1 MKRSFHDTLLAF
13 EENEKNL
20 NFARNKLF
28 FECNNNLFL
37 SEHYELYEENLERYF
52 FGLSR
57 FFENGMHEESIK
69 ESLTS
74 KDSRLR
80 RTVLQIIKDGFF
92 SDNFMQ
98 TVACQ
103 LLRLAVHG
111 NDNDRVLTGK
121 IFSRK
126 YSEKSNLIALLPE
139 CAFQIFFQIEAD
151 SDDAYYVY
159 QNIGHIMLDLNA
171 RNLFREYILLGEK
184 HENSEVRELAAE
196 FKIEMEETMQPSC
209 GSVPTD

>member
-1 MKRSFHDTLLAF
+1 MERSFHDTLLAF
-13 EENEKNL
+13 EENEENL
-20 NFARNKLF
+20 NSARQKLF
-28 FECNNNLFL
+28 SKCNNDLFL
-37 SEHYELYEENLERYF
+37 SGHYESYEESLERYF

-57 FFENGMHEESIK
+57 LFENGMHEESIK
-69 ESLTS
+69 ESLSS
-74 KDSRLR
+74 KDSHLR

-103 LLRLAVHG
+103 LLKLAVEG

-126 YSEKSNLIALLPE
+126 YGEKSNLIALLPE
-139 CAFQIFFQIEAD
+139 CAFPIFVQLEAD

-159 QNIGHIMLDLNA
+159 QNIGHIILDLNA

-196 FKIEMEETMQPSC
+196 FKIEMDEAMQPSC